1 MSFSP
6 QTRIAL
12 VFFAQAIIAGAL
24 ITRIPD
30 IQAALAINEEV
41 LGLAL
46 LGQPVGNLVTI
57 FIASA
62 VLEQQ
67 GTRRILVTG
76 LPVLAV
82 CTALAAVAP
91 GPAALF
97 VVLAVYGSAFA
108 LTNLA
113 MNIEVDQQEALDGR
127 RFMNRCHGIGSAG
140 LLVTSL
146 VGAALRG
153 AGVPASVHLLVMAP
167 LAAAAALALV
177 LPLKPAPPRPQAG
190 VARRGSVALPTA
202 MTFLLVGFGISA
214 FLLEG
219 AARSWSI
226 IYMRDSF
233 VSPDWLDSLS
243 LTVFIAFMAGGR
255 LVADRFTERFG
266 PPMVARALMA
276 IAALGL
282 TLVALAP
289 TPLLALSG
297 FALTGLGTSAIYPLT
312 LSSAARLPDRPS
324 SENVAAVTMVGSIAV
339 LAAPAILGSVATH
352 WGIRATFA
360 VLIPATVLSFAL
372 AWVLRAR
379 KEGNEGP
386 R

>member
-1 MSFSP
+1 MLPTLTP
-6 QTRIAL
+6 QTRMAL
-12 VFFAQAIIAGAL
+12 VFFAQAVIAGAL

-30 IQAALAINEEV
+30 IQAALGVNEEV

-62 VLEQQ
+62 VLEEV
-67 GTRRILVTG
+67 GTRRILAAG
-76 LPVLAV
+76 LPVLAA
-82 CTALAAVAP
+82 CTAVAALAP

-113 MNIEVDQQEALDGR
+113 MNVEVDRREAADGR
-127 RFMNRCHGIGSAG
+127 RFMNRCHGVGSAG
-140 LLVTSL
+140 LLVTSIL
-146 VGAALRG
+146 GAAVRG
-153 AGVPASVHLLVMAP
+153 AGVPASVHLLVLAP

-177 LPLKPAPPRPQAG
+177 LPLKPAPPRRH
-190 VARRGSVALPTA
+190 VRTSKRGAVALPTMA
-202 MTFLLVGFGISA
+202 TFLIVGFGISA

-219 AARSWSI
+219 AARTWSI

-266 PPMVARALMA
+266 PPMVARVLMA

-282 TLVALAP
+282 MLLALAP
-289 TPLLALSG
+289 TPLLGLFG

-312 LSSAARLPDRPS
+312 LSAAARLPDRPS

-339 LAAPAILGSVATH
+339 LAAPAVLGSIATH
-352 WGIRATFA
+352 WGIRLTFA
-360 VLIPATVLSFAL
+360 VLIPATALSFAL

-379 KEGNEGP
+379 KSA
-386 R
+386 